1 MNAPLKIVHV
11 ITGLQIGGAEM
22 MLCRLLEAMD
32 ASAFSCHVVCLG
44 PRGLLAERVEK
55 SGATLTCL
63 ELGGILSLASGWWR
77 LASYLRKLRPDAVH
91 TWMYHADLLGG
102 LAAKFGGGRPPV
114 AWALHHSHAAR
125 GMKPSTQLIVHLL
138 ARLSRWIP
146 QRIVSCSQ
154 ASMEAHKMLGYDSRK
169 FDLIFN
175 GADSAVF
182 QPDPQARA
190 SLRAELGISEQAPL
204 IGFVG
209 RNVPVKDLPT
219 FMKAATLVLK
229 DRPNAHF
236 LLCGPRMDPPAIPH
250 VHILPFRPDVHR
262 VYPALDLLALTS
274 LSEACPMSLIEAMA
288 CGVPCTSTAVG
299 DAAYIIDDLN
309 AIAPAGNA
317 EAIARTWL
325 ARLAADEN
333 QKQQTSLAVR
343 QRAQAFFSLETC
355 VHRYQTLY
363 RNLASQSQSV
373 QTERQ
378 LLTT

>member
-1 MNAPLKIVHV
+1 MNSPLKIVHI

-32 ASAFSCHVVCLG
+32 STAFSCHVVCLG
-44 PRGLLAERVEK
+44 PRGPLAERVEK

-63 ELGGILSLASGWWR
+63 GIGNIFSLASGSWR
-77 LASYLRKLRPDAVH
+77 LVSYLRKMRPDAVH

-102 LAAKFGGGRPPV
+102 LAAKFGGRRPPV
-114 AWALHHSHAAR
+114 AWSLHHSHAAG
-125 GMKPSTQLIVHLL
+125 GMKRSTQLIVHLL

-146 QRIVSCSQ
+146 QSIVSCSQ
-154 ASMEAHKMLGYDSRK
+154 ASMEAHQNLGYDSSK

-175 GADSAVF
+175 GADASVF
-182 QPDPQARA
+182 QPDSEARA

-219 FMKAATLVLK
+219 FVKAAALTLRV
-229 DRPNAHF
+229 RPDAHF
-236 LLCGPRMDPPAIPH
+236 LLCGPQMEAPAIPN

-262 VYPALDLLALTS
+262 IYPSLDLLALTS
-274 LSEACPMSLIEAMA
+274 LSEACPMALIEAMA

-299 DAAYIIDDLN
+299 DAAYIIDDPA
-309 AIAPAGNA
+309 AISPVGDA
-317 EAIARTWL
+317 EAIAQAWL
-325 ARLAADEN
+325 ARLASNEIQRN
-333 QKQQTSLAVR
+333 QIASAVR
-343 QRAQAFFSLETC
+343 QRAQALFSLETC

-363 RNLASQSQSV
+363 RRLANQPLPL

-378 LLTT
+378 LLPT